1 MSAATASEQ
10 APRNGMRERD
20 TGARPKTQARGQGTA
35 ADTTPA
41 DTGPQAHGHRP
52 PPEHTHPDDV
62 SLTTALAALADP
74 MRLQLI
80 RELAEG
86 ADWERTCS
94 GFNVPIG
101 KAALSHHFA
110 VLRAAG
116 LLEQRDFGAKRANRL
131 RREEFERRFPGLLEL
146 ALREESRDQQAV

>member
-1 MSAATASEQ
+1 MSAAMASGQVTREGPREQQADAQSQEQ
-10 APRNGMRERD
+10 APF
-20 TGARPKTQARGQGTA
+20 A
-35 ADTTPA
+35 
-41 DTGPQAHGHRP
+41 GPPGHGHRP
-52 PPEHTHPDDV
+52 APEHTHPDDV

-80 RELAEG
+80 RELAES

-94 GFNVPIG
+94 SFSVPIG

-116 LLEQRDFGAKRANRL
+116 LLEQRDLGAKRANRL
-131 RREEFERRFPGLLEL
+131 RREEFERRFPGLLDL
-146 ALREESRDQQAV
+146 ALREDREG